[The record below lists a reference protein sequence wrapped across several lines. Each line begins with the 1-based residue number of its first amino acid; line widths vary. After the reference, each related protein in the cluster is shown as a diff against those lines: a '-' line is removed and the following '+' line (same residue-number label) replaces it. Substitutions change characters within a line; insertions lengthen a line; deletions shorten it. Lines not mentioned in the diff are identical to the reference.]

1 LAQRQQPDIL
11 HLGLTEAE
19 LEEGPVAA
27 RFVAVILQFQ
37 TFVAKLEERVVE
49 LEKQV
54 ETLTDERDQQ
64 DGSWKVYKLL

>member
-1 LAQRQQPDIL
+1 
-11 HLGLTEAE
+11 
-19 LEEGPVAA
+19 VAA

-54 ETLTDERDQQ
+54 ETLIDERDQQ